1 MILKNYYYW
10 FENVVND
17 YMCEKIIQ
25 YGNSLREEVA
35 ATGDQ
40 ASQNMTPE
48 AISKLKKEMRNSN
61 VSWINEKWLYDMIS
75 PYVDK
80 ANKDAGWNFHID
92 YVEPVQFTKYKLNQY
107 YNWHADSSEKIINNP
122 NDLNFHGK
130 VRKLSCIVFLSN
142 PSDYT
147 GGQLKFD
154 FRNNAVGCN
163 IQEIKQNG
171 KGNMIV
177 FPSFLWHKVFPV
189 LSGERYSLVSW
200 YIGKPFK

>member
-1 MILKNYYYW
+1 MRYKKFIFDNECIFDNKNDTLI
-10 FENVVND
+10 FPF
-17 YMCEKIIQ
+17 Q
-25 YGNSLREEVA
+25 EEYIEYQ
-35 ATGDQ
+35 D
-40 ASQNMTPE
+40 
-48 AISKLKKEMRNSN
+48 
-61 VSWINEKWLYDMIS
+61 W
-75 PYVDK
+75 
-80 ANKDAGWNFHID
+80 
-92 YVEPVQFTKYKLNQY
+92 
-107 YNWHADSSEKIINNP
+107 IINNP

-200 YIGKPFK
+200 YVGKPFK